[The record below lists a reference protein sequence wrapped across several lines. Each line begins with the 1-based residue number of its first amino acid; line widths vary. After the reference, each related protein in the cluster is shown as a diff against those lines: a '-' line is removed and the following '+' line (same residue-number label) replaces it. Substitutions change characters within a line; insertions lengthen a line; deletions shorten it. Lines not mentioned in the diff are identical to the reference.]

1 MTKTLIFI
9 LALLVIIS
17 CSGNNKNNIKQLK
30 VSKKEFYQEQMR
42 QKNFQLEMN
51 GPCVDAL
58 EDTIHKRSI
67 AYIESETITDTKAVV
82 KFKFISSCCQ
92 EFLGNYTIKD
102 KVLTFKYERV
112 NDELCACLCMYQYTL
127 TINEPKG
134 KYTMIEIVE
143 K

>member
-1 MTKTLIFI
+1 MDSNVASHKF
-9 LALLVIIS
+9 
-17 CSGNNKNNIKQLK
+17 
-30 VSKKEFYQEQMR
+30 SKKEFYQEQMS
-42 QKNFQLEMN
+42 QKNFQQEMN

-58 EDTIHKRSI
+58 EDTIHERSV
-67 AYIESETITDTKAVV
+67 AYVESETITDTKAVV

-112 NDELCACLCMYQYTL
+112 NDVLCSCLCMYQYTL
-127 TINEPKG
+127 TINEPKEQ
-134 KYTMIEIVE
+134 YTIIEIVE